1 MVRMILFR
9 VTTDLFKS
17 AESHELTTVLLK
29 ENLPPSLIFSVIREF
44 LLMEKDLLDK
54 SSLSEDSNLLSKFLK
69 SVEVLLQEN

>member
-29 ENLPPSLIFSVIREF
+29 ENLPPSSIFSMTREF

-54 SSLSEDSNLLSKFLK
+54 SSQSEDFNSLSKFLK